1 MALKRD
7 IAVLRSVPLFAAMDE
22 DALRLIAFSAENRVY
37 RAGDLLFRR
46 GDLSDGGYV
55 VLSGA
60 IALDAADDGSPAP
73 IVAATGSLIG
83 ELALI
88 IDTARPATA
97 IVREPCVVLKISRH
111 VFRRVLEEFPEIAE
125 RVHAHCLARLQG
137 MTDHLADIR
146 RQLVALD
153 DATPVTARG

>member
-1 MALKRD
+1 VALKRD
-7 IAVLRSVPLFAAMDE
+7 IAILQTVPLFEAMDE
-22 DALRLIAFSAENRVY
+22 DALRLIAFSAENRVF

-46 GDLSDGGYV
+46 GDMSDGGYV

-60 IALDAADDGSPAP
+60 IALDAMDDGSPAP
-73 IVAATGSLIG
+73 VVATSGALIG

-88 IDTARPATA
+88 TDTVRPATA

-111 VFRRVLEEFPEIAE
+111 VFRRVLEEFPELAE
-125 RVHAHCLARLQG
+125 RVHAHCQAKVQKMAGDLAEVRR
-137 MTDHLADIR
+137 HL
-146 RQLVALD
+146 LELD